1 MKSLLFQKKVVI
13 LFPNGNIDMERDRE
27 ATEKR
32 LLDTIGQMIVENGFE
47 KIGINAV
54 SARSGVSKI
63 LIYRYFNSI
72 DGLIA
77 AYIRKHDFWL
87 NFSLEFSDAT
97 QVLPAVKKMFR
108 EHIEQLR
115 TDPILRKLYRWELS
129 CDNEV
134 ITALREQRETIG
146 MNLIKQVCTVT
157 GRPQQEIAA
166 LSAMITASI
175 TYLAM
180 LGDYCP
186 IFNGINIGEDN
197 GWKQIY
203 QEVENLIDRMFAD

>member
-1 MKSLLFQKKVVI
+1 
-13 LFPNGNIDMERDRE
+13 MERDRE

-32 LLDTIGQMIVENGFE
+32 LLDSIGRMIAENGFE

-54 SARSGVSKI
+54 SAQSGVSKI

-87 NFSLEFSDAT
+87 NSSLEFLDAT
-97 QVLPAVKKMFR
+97 QVFPAVKRMFR

-115 TDPILRKLYRWELS
+115 TNPVLRKLYRWELS
-129 CDNEV
+129 CDNDV
-134 ITALREQRETIG
+134 IAALREQREKIG
-146 MNLIKQVCTVT
+146 MNLIKQVCDIT
-157 GRPQQEIAA
+157 GHPQQEIAA
-166 LSAMITASI
+166 LSAMITSSI

-186 IFNGINIGEDN
+186 IFNGINISEDS
-197 GWKQIY
+197 GWNMIY
-203 QEVENLIDRMFAD
+203 QEVENLIDKMFSD

>member
-1 MKSLLFQKKVVI
+1 
-13 LFPNGNIDMERDRE
+13 MERDRE

-32 LLDTIGQMIVENGFE
+32 LLDTIGQMIIEQGFE

-54 SARSGVSKI
+54 SAQSGVSKI
-63 LIYRYFNSI
+63 LIYRYFNSL

-87 NFSLEFSDAT
+87 NTSFEFSDT
-97 QVLPAVKKMFR
+97 VQMLPTIKEMFYK
-108 EHIEQLR
+108 HIERLR
-115 TDPILRKLYRWELS
+115 IDPVLRKLYRWELS
-129 CDNEV
+129 CNND
-134 ITALREQRETIG
+134 IIKSLREQREKVG
-146 MNLIKQVCTVT
+146 MNLIEQVCTLS
-157 GRPQQEIAA
+157 GRPKQEIAV
-166 LSAMITASI
+166 LSAFITTST

-186 IFNGINIGEDN
+186 VFNGISIDDDN

-203 QEVENLIDRMFAD
+203 KEVVNLLDKLFAD

>member
-1 MKSLLFQKKVVI
+1 
-13 LFPNGNIDMERDRE
+13 MERDRE

-32 LLDTIGQMIVENGFE
+32 LLDTIGQMIIEQGFE

-54 SARSGVSKI
+54 SAQSGVSKI

-87 NFSLEFSDAT
+87 NTSFEFSDT
-97 QVLPAVKKMFR
+97 VQMLPTIKEMFYK
-108 EHIEQLR
+108 HIERLR
-115 TDPILRKLYRWELS
+115 IDPVLRKLYRWELS
-129 CDNEV
+129 CNND
-134 ITALREQRETIG
+134 IIKSLREQREKVG
-146 MNLIKQVCTVT
+146 MNLIERVCTLS
-157 GRPQQEIAA
+157 GRPKQEIAV
-166 LSAMITASI
+166 LSAIITTST

-186 IFNGINIGEDN
+186 VFNGISIDDDN

-203 QEVENLIDRMFAD
+203 KEVVNLLDKLFAD

>member
-1 MKSLLFQKKVVI
+1 MKPLLFQKKIVI

-32 LLDTIGQMIVENGFE
+32 LLDTIGQMIAENGFE

-54 SARSGVSKI
+54 SAQSGVSKI
-63 LIYRYFNSI
+63 LIYRYFKSI

-87 NFSLEFSDAT
+87 NSSFEFSDVT
-97 QVLPAVKKMFR
+97 QVRPAIKKMFR

-115 TDPILRKLYRWELS
+115 TDPVLRKLYRWELS
-129 CDNEV
+129 CNNEV
-134 ITALREQRETIG
+134 ITALREQREMIG
-146 MNLIKQVCTVT
+146 MNLIKQVCAVT
-157 GRPQQEIAA
+157 GHPQQEIAT

-186 IFNGINIGEDN
+186 IFNGINIGENN
-197 GWKQIY
+197 GWEQIY
-203 QEVENLIDRMFAD
+203 QEVETLIDRMFAD

>member
-1 MKSLLFQKKVVI
+1 
-13 LFPNGNIDMERDRE
+13 MERDRE

-32 LLDTIGQMIVENGFE
+32 LLDTIGQMIIEQGFE

-54 SARSGVSKI
+54 SAQSGVSKI

-87 NFSLEFSDAT
+87 NTSFEFSDT
-97 QVLPAVKKMFR
+97 VQMLPTIKEMFYK
-108 EHIEQLR
+108 HIERLR
-115 TDPILRKLYRWELS
+115 IDPILRKLYRWELS
-129 CDNEV
+129 CNND
-134 ITALREQRETIG
+134 IIKSLREQREKVG
-146 MNLIKQVCTVT
+146 MNLIEQVCTLS
-157 GRPQQEIAA
+157 GRPKQEIAV
-166 LSAMITASI
+166 LSAIITTST

-186 IFNGINIGEDN
+186 VFNGISIDDDN

-203 QEVENLIDRMFAD
+203 KEVVNLLDKLFAN

>member
-1 MKSLLFQKKVVI
+1 
-13 LFPNGNIDMERDRE
+13 MERDRE

-32 LLDTIGQMIVENGFE
+32 LLDTIGQMIIEQGFE

-54 SARSGVSKI
+54 SAQSGVSKI

-87 NFSLEFSDAT
+87 NTSFEFSDT
-97 QVLPAVKKMFR
+97 VQMLPTIKEMFYK
-108 EHIEQLR
+108 HIERLR
-115 TDPILRKLYRWELS
+115 IDPVLRKLYRWELS
-129 CDNEV
+129 CNND
-134 ITALREQRETIG
+134 IIKSLREQQEKVG
-146 MNLIKQVCTVT
+146 MNLIEQVCTLS
-157 GRPQQEIAA
+157 GRPKQEIAV
-166 LSAMITASI
+166 LSAIITTST

-186 IFNGINIGEDN
+186 VFNGISIDDDN

-203 QEVENLIDRMFAD
+203 KEVVNLLDKLFAD

>member
-1 MKSLLFQKKVVI
+1 
-13 LFPNGNIDMERDRE
+13 MERDRE

-32 LLDTIGQMIVENGFE
+32 LLDTIGQMIIEQGFE

-54 SARSGVSKI
+54 SAQSGVSKI

-87 NFSLEFSDAT
+87 NTSFEFSDT
-97 QVLPAVKKMFR
+97 VQMLPTIKEMFYK
-108 EHIEQLR
+108 HIERLR
-115 TDPILRKLYRWELS
+115 IDPVLRKLYRWELS
-129 CDNEV
+129 CNND
-134 ITALREQRETIG
+134 IIKSLREQREKVG
-146 MNLIKQVCTVT
+146 MNLIEQVCTLS
-157 GRPQQEIAA
+157 GRPKQEIAV
-166 LSAMITASI
+166 LSAIITTST

-180 LGDYCP
+180 LGDYSP
-186 IFNGINIGEDN
+186 VFNGISIADDN

-203 QEVENLIDRMFAD
+203 KVVVNLLDKLFAE

>member
-1 MKSLLFQKKVVI
+1 
-13 LFPNGNIDMERDRE
+13 MERDRE

-32 LLDTIGQMIVENGFE
+32 LLDTIGQMIIEQGFE

-54 SARSGVSKI
+54 SAQSGVSKI

-87 NFSLEFSDAT
+87 NTSFEFSDAV
-97 QVLPAVKKMFR
+97 QMLPTIKEMFFK
-108 EHIEQLR
+108 HIERLR
-115 TDPILRKLYRWELS
+115 IDPVLRKLYRWELS
-129 CDNEV
+129 CNND
-134 ITALREQRETIG
+134 IIKSLREQREKVG
-146 MNLIKQVCTVT
+146 MNLIEQVCTLS
-157 GRPQQEIAA
+157 GRPKQEIAV
-166 LSAMITASI
+166 LSAIITTST

-186 IFNGINIGEDN
+186 VFNGISIDDDN

-203 QEVENLIDRMFAD
+203 KEVVNLLDKLFAD

>member
-1 MKSLLFQKKVVI
+1 
-13 LFPNGNIDMERDRE
+13 
-27 ATEKR
+27 
-32 LLDTIGQMIVENGFE
+32 MIAENGFE

-54 SARSGVSKI
+54 SAQSGVSKI

-72 DGLIA
+72 DGLIV

-87 NFSLEFSDAT
+87 NSSLDFSDAT
-97 QVLPAVKKMFR
+97 QILPAVKKMFR

-115 TDPILRKLYRWELS
+115 TDPVLRKLYRWELS
-129 CDNEV
+129 CNNEV

-146 MNLIKQVCTVT
+146 MNLIKRVCAVT
-157 GRPQQEIAA
+157 GHPQREIAT
-166 LSAMITASI
+166 LSAMITAAI

-203 QEVENLIDRMFAD
+203 QEVETLIDRMFAD

>member
-1 MKSLLFQKKVVI
+1 
-13 LFPNGNIDMERDRE
+13 MERDRE

-32 LLDTIGQMIVENGFE
+32 LLDTIGQMIIEQGFE

-54 SARSGVSKI
+54 SAQSGVSKI

-87 NFSLEFSDAT
+87 NTSFEFSDT
-97 QVLPAVKKMFR
+97 VQMLPTIKEMFYK
-108 EHIEQLR
+108 HIERLR
-115 TDPILRKLYRWELS
+115 IDPVLRKLYRWELS
-129 CDNEV
+129 CNND
-134 ITALREQRETIG
+134 IIKSLREQREKVG
-146 MNLIKQVCTVT
+146 MNLIEQVCTLS
-157 GRPQQEIAA
+157 GRPKQEIAV
-166 LSAMITASI
+166 LSAIITTST

-186 IFNGINIGEDN
+186 VFNGISIDDDN
-197 GWKQIY
+197 GWKEIY
-203 QEVENLIDRMFAD
+203 KEVVNLLDKLFAD

>member
-1 MKSLLFQKKVVI
+1 
-13 LFPNGNIDMERDRE
+13 MERDRE

-32 LLDTIGQMIVENGFE
+32 LLDTIGQMIIEQGFE

-54 SARSGVSKI
+54 SAQSGVSKI

-87 NFSLEFSDAT
+87 NTSFEFSDT
-97 QVLPAVKKMFR
+97 VQMLPTIKEMFYK
-108 EHIEQLR
+108 HIERLR
-115 TDPILRKLYRWELS
+115 IDPVLRKLYRWELS
-129 CDNEV
+129 CNND
-134 ITALREQRETIG
+134 IIKSLREQREKVG
-146 MNLIKQVCTVT
+146 MNLIEQVCTLS
-157 GRPQQEIAA
+157 GRPKQEIAV
-166 LSAMITASI
+166 LSAIITTST

-186 IFNGINIGEDN
+186 VFNGISIDDDN

-203 QEVENLIDRMFAD
+203 KEVVNLLDKLFAN

>member
-1 MKSLLFQKKVVI
+1 
-13 LFPNGNIDMERDRE
+13 MERDRE

-32 LLDTIGQMIVENGFE
+32 LLDTIGQMIIEQGFE

-54 SARSGVSKI
+54 SAQSGVSKI

-87 NFSLEFSDAT
+87 NTSFEFSDT
-97 QVLPAVKKMFR
+97 VQMLPTIKEMFYK
-108 EHIEQLR
+108 HIERLR
-115 TDPILRKLYRWELS
+115 IDPVLRKLYRWELS
-129 CDNEV
+129 CNND
-134 ITALREQRETIG
+134 IIKSLREQREKVG
-146 MNLIKQVCTVT
+146 MNLIEQVCTLS
-157 GRPQQEIAA
+157 GRPKQEIAV
-166 LSAMITASI
+166 LSAVITTST

-186 IFNGINIGEDN
+186 VFNGISIDDDN

-203 QEVENLIDRMFAD
+203 KEVVNLLDKLFAD

>member
-1 MKSLLFQKKVVI
+1 
-13 LFPNGNIDMERDRE
+13 MERDRE

-32 LLDTIGQMIVENGFE
+32 LLDTIGQMIIEQGFE

-54 SARSGVSKI
+54 SAQSGVSKI
-63 LIYRYFNSI
+63 LIYRYFNSL

-87 NFSLEFSDAT
+87 NTSFEFSDAV
-97 QVLPAVKKMFR
+97 QMLPTIKEMFFK
-108 EHIEQLR
+108 HIERLR
-115 TDPILRKLYRWELS
+115 IDPVLRKLYRWELS
-129 CDNEV
+129 CNND
-134 ITALREQRETIG
+134 IIKSLREQREKVG
-146 MNLIKQVCTVT
+146 MNLIEQVCTLS
-157 GRPQQEIAA
+157 GRPKQEIAV
-166 LSAMITASI
+166 LSAIITTST

-186 IFNGINIGEDN
+186 VFNGISIDDDN

-203 QEVENLIDRMFAD
+203 KEVVNLLDKLFAD

>member
-1 MKSLLFQKKVVI
+1 
-13 LFPNGNIDMERDRE
+13 MERDRE

-32 LLDTIGQMIVENGFE
+32 LLDTIGQMIIEQGFE

-54 SARSGVSKI
+54 SAQSGVSKI

-87 NFSLEFSDAT
+87 NTSFEFSDT
-97 QVLPAVKKMFR
+97 VQMLPTIKEMFYK
-108 EHIEQLR
+108 HIERLR
-115 TDPILRKLYRWELS
+115 IDPILRKLYRWELS
-129 CDNEV
+129 CNND
-134 ITALREQRETIG
+134 IIKSLREQREKVG
-146 MNLIKQVCTVT
+146 MNLIEQVCTLS
-157 GRPQQEIAA
+157 GRPKQEIAV
-166 LSAMITASI
+166 LSAIITTST

-186 IFNGINIGEDN
+186 VFNGISIDDDN

-203 QEVENLIDRMFAD
+203 KEVVNLLDKLFAG

>member
-1 MKSLLFQKKVVI
+1 
-13 LFPNGNIDMERDRE
+13 MERDRE

-32 LLDTIGQMIVENGFE
+32 LLDTIGQMIIEQGFE

-54 SARSGVSKI
+54 SAQSGVSKI
-63 LIYRYFNSI
+63 LIYRYFNSL

-87 NFSLEFSDAT
+87 NTSFEFSDT
-97 QVLPAVKKMFR
+97 VQMLPTIKEMFYK
-108 EHIEQLR
+108 HIERLR
-115 TDPILRKLYRWELS
+115 IDPVLRKLYRWELS
-129 CDNEV
+129 CNND
-134 ITALREQRETIG
+134 IIKSLREQREKVG
-146 MNLIKQVCTVT
+146 MNLIEQVCTLS
-157 GRPQQEIAA
+157 GRPKQEIAV
-166 LSAMITASI
+166 LSAIITTST

-186 IFNGINIGEDN
+186 VFNGISIDDDN

-203 QEVENLIDRMFAD
+203 KEVVNLLDKLFAD

>member
-1 MKSLLFQKKVVI
+1 
-13 LFPNGNIDMERDRE
+13 MERDRE

-32 LLDTIGQMIVENGFE
+32 LLDTIGQMIIEQGFE

-54 SARSGVSKI
+54 SAQSGVSKI

-87 NFSLEFSDAT
+87 NTSFEFSET
-97 QVLPAVKKMFR
+97 VQMLPAIKEMFYK
-108 EHIEQLR
+108 HIERLR
-115 TDPILRKLYRWELS
+115 TDPVLRKLYRWELS
-129 CDNEV
+129 CNND
-134 ITALREQRETIG
+134 IIASLREQREKVG
-146 MNLIKQVCTVT
+146 MNLIEQVCTLS
-157 GRPQQEIAA
+157 GRPKQEIAV
-166 LSAMITASI
+166 LSAIITAST

-186 IFNGINIGEDN
+186 VFNGISIDEDN

-203 QEVENLIDRMFAD
+203 KEVVNLLDILFAN

>member
-1 MKSLLFQKKVVI
+1 
-13 LFPNGNIDMERDRE
+13 MERDRE

-32 LLDTIGQMIVENGFE
+32 LLDTIGQMIIEQGFE

-54 SARSGVSKI
+54 SAQSGVSKI

-87 NFSLEFSDAT
+87 NTSFEFSDT
-97 QVLPAVKKMFR
+97 VQMLPTIKEMFYK
-108 EHIEQLR
+108 HIERLR
-115 TDPILRKLYRWELS
+115 IDPILRKLYRWELS
-129 CDNEV
+129 CNND
-134 ITALREQRETIG
+134 IIKSLREQREKVG
-146 MNLIKQVCTVT
+146 MNLIEQVCTLS
-157 GRPQQEIAA
+157 GRPKQEIAV
-166 LSAMITASI
+166 LSAIITTST

-186 IFNGINIGEDN
+186 VFNGISIDDDN

-203 QEVENLIDRMFAD
+203 KEVVNLLDKLFAD

>member
-1 MKSLLFQKKVVI
+1 
-13 LFPNGNIDMERDRE
+13 MERDRE

-32 LLDTIGQMIVENGFE
+32 LLDTIGQMIIEQGFE

-54 SARSGVSKI
+54 SAQSGVSKI
-63 LIYRYFNSI
+63 LIYRYFNSM

-87 NFSLEFSDAT
+87 NTSFEFSDT
-97 QVLPAVKKMFR
+97 VQMLPTIKEMFYK
-108 EHIEQLR
+108 HIERLR
-115 TDPILRKLYRWELS
+115 IDPVLRKLYRWELS
-129 CDNEV
+129 CNND
-134 ITALREQRETIG
+134 IIKSLREQREKVG
-146 MNLIKQVCTVT
+146 MNLIEQVCTLS
-157 GRPQQEIAA
+157 GRPKQEIAV
-166 LSAMITASI
+166 LSAIITTST

-186 IFNGINIGEDN
+186 VFNGISIDDDN

-203 QEVENLIDRMFAD
+203 KEVVNLLDKLFAD

>member
-1 MKSLLFQKKVVI
+1 
-13 LFPNGNIDMERDRE
+13 MERDRE

-32 LLDTIGQMIVENGFE
+32 LLDTIGQMIIEQGFE

-54 SARSGVSKI
+54 SAQSGVSKI

-87 NFSLEFSDAT
+87 NTSFEFSDT
-97 QVLPAVKKMFR
+97 VQMLPTIKEMFYK
-108 EHIEQLR
+108 HIERLR
-115 TDPILRKLYRWELS
+115 IDPVLRKLYRWEFS
-129 CDNEV
+129 CNND
-134 ITALREQRETIG
+134 IIKSLREQREKVG
-146 MNLIKQVCTVT
+146 MNLIEQVCTLS
-157 GRPQQEIAA
+157 GRPKQEIAV
-166 LSAMITASI
+166 LSAIITTST

-186 IFNGINIGEDN
+186 VFNGISIDDDN

-203 QEVENLIDRMFAD
+203 KEVVNLLDKLFAD

>member
-1 MKSLLFQKKVVI
+1 
-13 LFPNGNIDMERDRE
+13 MERDRE

-32 LLDTIGQMIVENGFE
+32 LLDTIGQMIIEQGFE

-54 SARSGVSKI
+54 SAQSGVSKI

-87 NFSLEFSDAT
+87 NTSFEFSDT
-97 QVLPAVKKMFR
+97 VQMLPTIKEMFYK
-108 EHIEQLR
+108 HIERLR
-115 TDPILRKLYRWELS
+115 IDPVLRKLYRWELS
-129 CDNEV
+129 CNND
-134 ITALREQRETIG
+134 IIKSLREQREKVG
-146 MNLIKQVCTVT
+146 MNLIEQVCTLS
-157 GRPQQEIAA
+157 GRPKQEIAV
-166 LSAMITASI
+166 LSAIITTST

-186 IFNGINIGEDN
+186 VFNGISIDDDN
-197 GWKQIY
+197 GWNQIY
-203 QEVENLIDRMFAD
+203 KEVVNLLDKLFAD